1 VRLLEQDVR
10 RVLEVV
16 HDVIAAPDVGGFP
29 LELLDRLRDLIP
41 CGNIAYFEWDTAG
54 RRLARYEYSGFE
66 VPAAVDEAMLELGR
80 ELPWSVRRLAPEVAV
95 RIGGLIGHR
104 ELVRSA
110 FYIEG
115 WRPIGVTDELK
126 LRLRTEPSRVAGFSL
141 LGASRFSERD
151 RVVLSL
157 LAPHLSRA
165 RDRRGFDASALSRLT
180 SREKEVL
187 ALVDRGRTNKQIAAS
202 LGIEAGTVRKHL
214 ENAFAKLGVHTRTAA
229 VAQLFR
235 PPDTY

>member
-1 VRLLEQDVR
+1 
-10 RVLEVV
+10 
-16 HDVIAAPDVGGFP
+16 
-29 LELLDRLRDLIP
+29 
-41 CGNIAYFEWDTAG
+41 
-54 RRLARYEYSGFE
+54 
-66 VPAAVDEAMLELGR
+66 
-80 ELPWSVRRLAPEVAV
+80 
-95 RIGGLIGHR
+95 
-104 ELVRSA
+104 
-110 FYIEG
+110 
-115 WRPIGVTDELK
+115 
-126 LRLRTEPSRVAGFSL
+126 